1 MALRRH
7 ERLHLQ
13 NVRISVGAR
22 RHHFDARVGIPFLCE
37 CDDEQCH
44 EFVVLPLGEFDKHA
58 KSRLVLVATG
68 HTVDHGVQVGHGSGY
83 ELYKV
88 GNGNQQAAG

>member
-1 MALRRH
+1 MRH

-22 RHHFDARVGIPFLCE
+22 RHHFDEHVGIPFLCE
-37 CDDEQCH
+37 CDDEECH
-44 EFVVLPLGEFDKHA
+44 EFVVLPLGEFTRHA

-68 HTVDHGVQVGHGSGY
+68 HAVDHGVQVGRGDGY

-88 GNGNQQAAG
+88 GNGHRQAAG